1 MTTSEMKFIYA
12 SQYSSVCEQEDFVLR
27 IPAGIRSKVE
37 LLQSLA
43 NAGRF
48 PEYFGRNWDDLLDC
62 LRDLSWI
69 SNKSVVIVHSD
80 LPLRDNAAEC
90 RT

>member
-1 MTTSEMKFIYA
+1 MTFIYA
-12 SQYSSVCEQEDFVLR
+12 NQYSSVCEQQDFVLR